1 VSFNK
6 DRFSAS
12 AAALGAEI
20 WVMLCTCLVAGGW
33 ILSAFRQLN
42 VIGYS
47 GVLAITVLLC
57 WRARPNIVGHGLM
70 GRCTRR
76 FRRPLPMLF
85 LVLAGCALVGG
96 LLYAPTNWDALA
108 YRIPRV
114 LHWLDAE
121 RWHWIHS
128 NVPRVNIRA
137 AGFEWLMAPLI
148 LFTKSDRALFL
159 INFVSFLLLPGLV
172 FSVFTRVGV
181 RPRVAWFWMWLL
193 PGGYVFALQA
203 GSIGNDSFAAVYA
216 LAAVDFALRS
226 QTSRRF
232 KDFAFSLLA
241 VGLLTGSKATNLP
254 LALPWFIAVLPQLP
268 FWPRHKPVATFA
280 ISVIAGLISFL
291 PTAVL
296 NHLYTGD
303 WTGLSLESAVVRNLT
318 ANSPLAGIT
327 AHSLLLAL
335 HNLVPP
341 FFPFAGWYNQHF
353 PDFLPSAALRV
364 IAENFNNLGVFYV
377 SEMPG
382 EDGVS
387 GAGFGLTMLLI
398 ASLATIGGRGL
409 RLGTVPTT
417 GCCRQMALFL
427 APFIGAC
434 VVMAR
439 SGFACNRLMAPFY
452 PFLFASALMFVGHR
466 YVVGRRWWRRL
477 SVAAM
482 ALSIIVVAATPP
494 RPLFPAGAVFRTL
507 KAHRHASTLLG
518 RAERVYSVYAERGD
532 ALREIRQALPP
543 NVKIVG
549 MACSV
554 DDPEVSLW
562 RPFLTRRVVHVVP
575 GDKPKDIRQRGI
587 DYIVLNG
594 DGLGINF
601 KTTIQDWCRSYGAEI
616 MRQWELP
623 KRASGGNEMWY
634 LVKISDAVVE
644 PGLTLR
650 ADSY

>member
-1 VSFNK
+1 MSFNK

-12 AAALGAEI
+12 TAPLGAEI
-20 WVMLCTCLVAGGW
+20 WIILCTCLVGGGW
-33 ILSAFRQLN
+33 ILSAFGQLN

-47 GVLAITVLLC
+47 GVLAFTAVLC
-57 WRARPNIVGHGLM
+57 WQRRGNGIRQGVM
-70 GRCTRR
+70 GRCKER

-85 LVLAGCALVGG
+85 LVLAGCAVVGG
-96 LLYAPTNWDALA
+96 LLYAPANWDALA
-108 YRIPRV
+108 YRVPRV
-114 LHWLDAE
+114 LNWLDAE

-128 NVPRVNIRA
+128 NVPRVNNRA

-181 RPRVAWFWMWLL
+181 RPRVAWYWMWLL

-216 LAAVDFALRS
+216 LAGVDFALRG

-254 LALPWFIAVLPQLP
+254 LALPWFIVVLPLIP
-268 FWPRHKPVATFA
+268 FWPRHKPVASFA
-280 ISVIAGLISFL
+280 IGVIAGLVSFL

-303 WTGLSLESAVVRNLT
+303 WTGLSLESAVVPNLT
-318 ANSPLAGIT
+318 AKAPLVGIT
-327 AHSLLLAL
+327 AHSLLLVL

-341 FFPFAGWYNQHF
+341 FFPLAGWYNQHL
-353 PDFLPSAALRV
+353 PEFLPPAALRI
-364 IAENFNNLGVFYV
+364 IAENFYSLGVFDL

-382 EDGVS
+382 EDGIS
-387 GAGFGLTMLLI
+387 GAGFGLTVLLI
-398 ASLATIGGRGL
+398 ASLALIGSNGL
-409 RLGTVPTT
+409 RLGTVPTM
-417 GCCRQMALFL
+417 GSYRQMALFL

-439 SGFACNRLMAPFY
+439 SGFACNRLIAPFY

-494 RPLFPAGAVFRTL
+494 RPLFPATAAFRTL
-507 KAHRHASTLLG
+507 KAHWPASTLLN
-518 RAERVYSVYAERGD
+518 RAERVYSVYAKRGD

-543 NVKIVG
+543 NVNIVG
-549 MACSV
+549 MACSI

-562 RPFLTRRVVHVVP
+562 RPFLTRRVLHVVP
-575 GDKPKDIRQRGI
+575 GDKPRDIRQRGI

-601 KTTIQDWCRSYGAEI
+601 KTTIQDWCLSYGAEI

-623 KRASGGNEMWY
+623 KRASGGNEIWY
-634 LVKISDAVVE
+634 LVKISDSVVD
-644 PGLTLR
+644 PRLTLH
-650 ADSY
+650 ADSR